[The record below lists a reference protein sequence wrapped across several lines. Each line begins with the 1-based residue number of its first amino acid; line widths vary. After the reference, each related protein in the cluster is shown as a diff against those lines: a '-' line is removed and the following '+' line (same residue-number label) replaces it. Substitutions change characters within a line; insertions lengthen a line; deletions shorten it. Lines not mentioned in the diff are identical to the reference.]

1 MRIDLPRPHS
11 PLLPCLNPRKLE
23 VSGREMGSSFSY
35 CGYMFEIHVGTFLK
49 NFEFF
54 GQPRTSLRTKG
65 SLAGVRFG
73 HVPPNRSAEIRE
85 PDPLVSPRSW
95 QLTNSPLTSINIGI
109 ISHDMFIKAFGSL
122 TVPVSIVL
130 VQTII
135 FGNAEESRVGR
146 VKAWSLSH
154 YHHHGWKL
162 LLHPRGTEE
171 TCSHHVPLWN
181 EQQRNWNCNRD
192 QNLDN

>member
-54 GQPRTSLRTKG
+54 GQPRTSLRSKG

-122 TVPVSIVL
+122 TVPVSIPL
-130 VQTII
+130 P
-135 FGNAEESRVGR
+135 
-146 VKAWSLSH
+146 L
-154 YHHHGWKL
+154 
-162 LLHPRGTEE
+162 E
-171 TCSHHVPLWN
+171 TTARWECDCQSHHQCAVKFVV
-181 EQQRNWNCNRD
+181 
-192 QNLDN
+192 QNKMQATVSRWIVVEPVT